1 MGAATVLGIASIFIG
16 FALFAASFFAATKGL
31 KQRAI
36 GFGVAAFLFIT
47 LIPVSLALFVA
58 VPNPT

>member
-1 MGAATVLGIASIFIG
+1 MGTATILGIASIFIG
-16 FALFAASFFAATKGL
+16 FALFAASFISATKGL
-31 KQRAI
+31 KRQAI

-47 LIPVSLALFVA
+47 LIPVSLALLVA